1 MKKLALTIFILI
13 VGFIFLS
20 LTQAVEVETMS
31 ETSKKAGGALNAWQ
45 NPKLGEGLSAEVLPP
60 GVEKMEVVPGEGR
73 HLGWEK
79 GKHKG
84 WDKLATEKIEALDK
98 SVDKLESSVE
108 GYQGALGEWLNERPV
123 FGITQEGGIEGY
135 RQEIKNWLDK
145 FSNQNFSDVV
155 KEIEANF

>member
-20 LTQAVEVETMS
+20 LTQAAEVETMS

-45 NPKLGEGLSAEVLPP
+45 NPKLEGGLTAEVLAP
-60 GVEKMEVVPGEGR
+60 GVEKMEAVPGKGS

-79 GKHKG
+79 GKHIG
-84 WDKLATEKIEALDK
+84 WDKGTTKEIEALDK
-98 SVDKLESSVE
+98 SVDSLESSVE
-108 GYQGALGEWLNERPV
+108 GYQGALGEWLSERPV

-135 RQEIKNWLDK
+135 RQDIKNWLDK
-145 FSNQNFSDVV
+145 FPNQNFSDVV